1 MYIDDPGANVSSFC
15 TILLGPH
22 PSFLFGPFHPSIHY
36 WPPYR
41 RAFGFHCLGN
51 STWDSTMFFL
61 TYFYYKILAVILRA
75 LVVRGQRISAKP
87 DSVQQI
93 PSRDTGRAITANVYR
108 SASKLSPSPVL
119 LNFHGSGFLIPLH
132 GSDDEFCRRISCETD
147 YTVLDIQYRL
157 APENPFPAAVH
168 DVEDAVNWVLQHPED
183 FDLSHVSIS
192 GFSAG
197 GNLALGAS
205 SCLFP
210 RDTFRSV
217 LAFYPALDLATEPG
231 TKAAPDPTIRPL
243 PAALARLFNRCYIP
257 SGYDARDPRISPY
270 YAAPARFPDRVLMV
284 TAAGDNLALEAEE
297 LANKISREPG
307 RQVVSQRMQGCRHAW
322 DKNTRVGSIEADAK
336 DKAYSMAV
344 AMLSQ

>member
-1 MYIDDPGANVSSFC
+1 
-15 TILLGPH
+15 
-22 PSFLFGPFHPSIHY
+22 
-36 WPPYR
+36 
-41 RAFGFHCLGN
+41 
-51 STWDSTMFFL
+51 MFFL

-75 LVVRGQRISAKP
+75 LIVRGQRLSAKP

-93 PSRDTGRAITANVYR
+93 PSRETGRTITVNVYR
-108 SASKLSPSPVL
+108 SASKRSPSPVL

-132 GSDDEFCRRISCETD
+132 GSDDEFCRRISRETD

-157 APENPFPAAVH
+157 APENPFPAAVY
-168 DVEDAVNWVLQHPED
+168 DAEDAVNWVLQHPED

-217 LAFYPALDLATEPG
+217 LAFYPVVDLVTEPG
-231 TKAAPDPTIRPL
+231 MKTAPDPTITPL
-243 PAALARLFNRCYIP
+243 PATVSRFFNRCYIP
-257 SGYDARDPRISPY
+257 SGYDARDPRLSPY
-270 YAAPARFPDRVLMV
+270 YTAPDRFPDRVLMV
-284 TAAGDNLALEAEE
+284 TAAGDTLAPEAEE
-297 LANKISREPG
+297 LAAKISREPG
-307 RQVVSQRMQGCRHAW
+307 REVVSQRMQGCGHAW
-322 DKNTRVGSIEADAK
+322 DKNTRAGSIAADAK

-344 AMLSQ
+344 AMLSH